1 MRIGDV
7 EIGAKPLLL
16 SPMEDVTDI
25 VFRRLC
31 KQYGA
36 DMVYTEF
43 VSSDALIRKV
53 EKSLKK
59 MTFAEDERP
68 FGIQI
73 YGNQKDAMVE
83 AARMAASM
91 QPDVIDINFGCPV
104 KKIARRGA
112 GSGMLNNIPLMLEI
126 TEAIVK
132 AVPLPVTVKTR
143 LGYDASHKNIVEIAE
158 RLQDVGI
165 KAITVHGR
173 TRDQLYSGKA
183 DWDMIGEV
191 KNNPRMHIP
200 VIGNGDVDSPQ
211 RAKECF
217 DRYGVDG
224 IMIGRATIGQPYIFQ
239 HIKHYMATGQLLP
252 EPSVKEVV
260 AVVRKH
266 VTMSVEA
273 KGERSGIIHLRRHFA
288 QYFKNLSHF
297 RDTRIRLLN
306 ATRLDEVMAILDEI
320 EQKWGSAQRQGNT
333 LEYYF
338 F

>member
-1 MRIGDV
+1 MREFLKDMRIGSV
-7 EIGAKPLLL
+7 ELGNRPLFL
-16 SPMEDVTDI
+16 SPMEDVTDS

-31 KQYGA
+31 KEYGA

-43 VSSDALIRKV
+43 VSSDALIRQV
-53 EKSLKK
+53 EKSLRK
-59 MTFAEDERP
+59 MAFTPQERP

-73 YGNQKDAMVE
+73 YGNQKEAMVE
-83 AARMAASM
+83 AARIAERM

-112 GSGMLNNIPLMLEI
+112 GSGMLNNVPLMLEI

-132 AVPLPVTVKTR
+132 AVKVPVTVKTR
-143 LGYDASHKNIVEIAE
+143 LGYDANHKNIVEIAE

-165 KAITVHGR
+165 QAITIHGR
-173 TRDQLYSGKA
+173 TRDQMYSGTA
-183 DWDMIGEV
+183 DWDMIGKV

-200 VIGNGDVDSPQ
+200 VIGNGDVDGPQ
-211 RAKECF
+211 KARECF

-239 HIKHYMATGQLLP
+239 HIKHYLSTGQLLP
-252 EPSVKEVV
+252 EPTVKEIV

-266 VTMSVEA
+266 VTMAVEA

-297 RDTRIRLLN
+297 RETRIRLLN
-306 ATRLDEVMAILDEI
+306 ATKLEEVMEILKEI
-320 EQKWGSAQRQGNT
+320 EEKWGVNH
-333 LEYYF
+333 
-338 F
+338 

>member
-16 SPMEDVTDI
+16 SPMEDVTDS

-183 DWDMIGEV
+183 DW
-191 KNNPRMHIP
+191 
-200 VIGNGDVDSPQ
+200 
-211 RAKECF
+211 
-217 DRYGVDG
+217 
-224 IMIGRATIGQPYIFQ
+224 
-239 HIKHYMATGQLLP
+239 
-252 EPSVKEVV
+252 
-260 AVVRKH
+260 
-266 VTMSVEA
+266 
-273 KGERSGIIHLRRHFA
+273 
-288 QYFKNLSHF
+288 
-297 RDTRIRLLN
+297 
-306 ATRLDEVMAILDEI
+306 
-320 EQKWGSAQRQGNT
+320 
-333 LEYYF
+333 
-338 F
+338 